1 MFGMLD
7 YRAHKLL
14 WLIFLPIRLC
24 IWVSYFANIFVSVLF
39 ANSLHYSLPIKVI
52 AGYVVFEIIGMLLLA
67 FWTFVNWII
76 QKAFFWIIDVVPSDG
91 ENAEEARTVVL
102 MGPIFRLSRKAGRD
116 IGNMTIEEMMEFSR
130 RANGLLGR
138 ILFKA
143 HDRVGKRLFILFQ
156 HHMSTG
162 KQPEELTPQEIKSL
176 VGHLEFSK
184 FEKLVAYPAY
194 MRSAVAFIVIA
205 VSLTLLNS

>member
-14 WLIFLPIRLC
+14 WLIYLPIRLC
-24 IWVSYFANIFVSVLF
+24 IWVSYFANIFVSILF
-39 ANSLHYSLPIKVI
+39 ANSLHYSLPIKIGV
-52 AGYVVFEIIGMLLLA
+52 GYITFEIIGMLLVA
-67 FWTFVNWII
+67 FLTFVSWII

-91 ENAEEARTVVL
+91 ENAEEARAVVL
-102 MGPIFRLSRKAGRD
+102 MGPIFRLNRKGGRD
-116 IGNMTIEEMMEFSR
+116 IGNMTIEEMMELSR

-143 HDRVGKRLFILFQ
+143 HDRTGKRLLILFQ
-156 HHMSTG
+156 HQMSTG

-184 FEKLVAYPAY
+184 FEKVVASPAY